1 MSELLI
7 TLSKKQAFMEK
18 AQAKLLIQSQL
29 KTASVE
35 YISDMCGADFVI
47 ILLRS

>member
-1 MSELLI
+1 MSELPI

-29 KTASVE
+29 KTTSVE

-47 ILLRS
+47 ILLR